1 MPTQL
6 IAEKEEEIAR
16 MNKEIQVGKKINH
29 VRALTNACHS
39 TN

>member
-16 MNKEIQVGKKINH
+16 MNKEIQVGKKKIMSEH
-29 VRALTNACHS
+29 
-39 TN
+39 

>member
-16 MNKEIQVGKKINH
+16 MNKEIQVGKKKSCQSMN
-29 VRALTNACHS
+29 
-39 TN
+39 